1 MSDGLESLLNLL
13 ADGQSHTGVR
23 LAEAL
28 GLTRAAVWKR
38 IENLRELG
46 LDVAAD
52 SRGYRLKSPFIALAA
67 DQIRAGLTDPGLPVE
82 VRFLVDSSNSELAR
96 TRHPEAPAQVLLAE
110 AQSAGRGRRGR
121 SWRSPP
127 GSGIYLSLAWRF
139 ESGLTGLSA
148 LSLVAGMAAVQ
159 TLRAH
164 GASSVGLKWPNDLWA
179 GEHKLGGCLI
189 DISGSAEGPCE
200 AIIGLGLNVD
210 LAHAD
215 GIDQPWTDLARL
227 GVSTDRNRLAA
238 DLINA
243 LCDHAARLD
252 RHGFAVFMDDWPTFD
267 LLAGREIEVSST
279 RGESF
284 SGTAAGIDQQGRLA
298 LNTRQ
303 GRQWI
308 AQGEISVRP
317 R

>member
-1 MSDGLESLLNLL
+1 MSDGFEPLLNLL
-13 ADGQSHTGVR
+13 ADGQTHTGVR
-23 LAEAL
+23 LAETL

-38 IENLRELG
+38 IEGLRELG
-46 LDVAAD
+46 LGIQAD
-52 SRGYRLKSPFIALAA
+52 GRGYRLSRPFHPLDAE
-67 DQIRAGLTDPGLPVE
+67 DIRARLSDTSLPVE
-82 VRFLVDSSNSELAR
+82 LRFLVDSSNSELAR
-96 TRHPEAPAQVLLAE
+96 TRHGKAPAQVLLAE
-110 AQSAGRGRRGR
+110 SQSAGRGRRGR

-148 LSLVAGMAAVQ
+148 LSLVAGMAAAK
-159 TLRAH
+159 TLRVH

-179 GEHKLGGCLI
+179 ANQKLGGCLI

-200 AIIGLGLNVD
+200 AIIGLGINVD
-210 LAHAD
+210 LPQAE

-227 GVSTDRNRLAA
+227 GVGTNRNHLAA
-238 DLINA
+238 DLINS
-243 LCDHAARLD
+243 LSDHAERLD
-252 RHGFAVFMDDWPTFD
+252 RHGFAAFIDDWPDYD
-267 LLAGREIEVSST
+267 LLAGREITVT
-279 RGESF
+279 AARGEPLN
-284 SGTAAGIDQQGRLA
+284 GTASGVDQQGRLG
-298 LNTRQ
+298 LDSDQ

>member
-1 MSDGLESLLNLL
+1 MSDGLEPLLGLL
-13 ADGQSHTGVR
+13 ADGQFHTGVR
-23 LAEAL
+23 LAQAL

-38 IENLRELG
+38 IKGLRELG
-46 LDVAAD
+46 LTIEAD
-52 SRGYRLKSPFIALAA
+52 HRGYRLSRPFQPLDAER
-67 DQIRAGLTDPGLPVE
+67 IRSGLDNAGLLLE

-96 TRHPEAPAQVLLAE
+96 IRRSEVPAQALLAE

-121 SWRSPP
+121 NWRSPP

-148 LSLVAGMAAVQ
+148 LSLVAGLAAARV
-159 TLRAH
+159 LRAH
-164 GASSVGLKWPNDLWA
+164 GASTVGLKWPNDLWA
-179 GEHKLGGCLI
+179 DDRKLGGCLI

-210 LAHAD
+210 LPQVD

-227 GVSTDRNRLAA
+227 GVRADRNPLAA

-243 LCDHAARLD
+243 LSDHVARLD
-252 RHGFAVFMDDWPTFD
+252 RQGFAAFIQDWPDYD
-267 LLAGREIEVSST
+267 LLAGRPITVQSA
-279 RGESF
+279 RGEPLI
-284 SGTAAGIDQQGRLA
+284 GTAAGIDQQGRLG
-298 LNTRQ
+298 LDSGQ
-303 GRQWI
+303 GRHWL